1 MATVYTLGHSNRSL
15 EDFLAILQAHRI
27 EVLVDIRS
35 FPASRKWP
43 WFARESLERAL
54 PEAGIMYLWM
64 KELGGRRRKLRQ
76 DSPHTG
82 LRVEAFRNYADH
94 MMTEEFRRGAEE
106 VVALAEGKR
115 TAILC
120 AEALYYRCHRML
132 VSDWLAAHGH
142 TVLHL
147 ASAGAEPKAHKPV
160 AEFTVED
167 GQLIYR
173 GHELF

>member
-1 MATVYTLGHSNRSL
+1 MATIYTLGHSNRSF

-43 WFARESLERAL
+43 WFNRENLERAL
-54 PEAGIMYLWM
+54 PQAGIEYLWK
-64 KELGGRRRKLRQ
+64 KELGGRRKKLRA
-76 DSPHTG
+76 DSPNTG
-82 LRVEAFRNYADH
+82 LRVEAFRNYADY
-94 MMTEEFRRGAEE
+94 MMTEEFRRGVEE
-106 VVALAEGKR
+106 VIALAEKKR
-115 TAILC
+115 AAIMC

-147 ASAGAEPKAHKPV
+147 TSAGAEPKPHKSV

-173 GHELF
+173 GLFS

>member
-1 MATVYTLGHSNRSL
+1 VAIVYTLGHSNRSF

-27 EVLVDIRS
+27 ETLVDIRS

-43 WFARESLERAL
+43 WFNRESLERAL
-54 PEAGIMYLWM
+54 PAAGIEYFWK
-64 KELGGRRRKLRQ
+64 KELGGRRKKLRA
-76 DSPHTG
+76 DSPNTG
-82 LRVEAFRNYADH
+82 LHEPGFRNYADY
-94 MMTEEFRRGAEE
+94 MMTAEFRRGIEE
-106 VVALAEGKR
+106 VIALAEKKR
-115 TAILC
+115 TAVMC

-132 VSDWLAAHGH
+132 VSDWLTAHGH

-147 ASAGAEPKAHKPV
+147 ASATAGPKPHKPV

-173 GHELF
+173 GGGLF